1 MAAGSAHLSS
11 RAFDDLGSKEDLYYS
26 DPKNCKVEA
35 IPVEYN
41 TRFTQNFQTLG
52 PGTNVFVIPPGNG
65 LKHCVL
71 VFGWNKGALS
81 AQTGVDA
88 LPLGFGYQAIE
99 QISFRIGGSSQYFLS
114 GQQLLARNLRM
125 VRTQNQ
131 AQSILEL
138 GGAASFTAADLSG
151 ADHLA
156 YIPVSIWSAPSD
168 DGLGVPLPGDT
179 LAQQVQITVQI
190 KPVNQIFSLGGSS
203 GNMAVAAPAFSVG
216 YFQQEQLT
224 MVDRG
229 MAISNHVD
237 LNTHELTMPLPTFDQ
252 QELQVGIPI
261 GSSAQ
266 GSQITLTGFRSGQV
280 KRIQMWLTKDSDTD
294 NPLLWYAPKA
304 VTILYA
310 GTIYSQYNN
319 GTSRIFNLLDGT
331 KPSAVNYT
339 SLVYTPGSPG
349 TWTPGSVLSEYVNL
363 PFGNASG
370 SDYEANVI
378 TNGKEILNGLV
389 NAIVTVPD
397 TAAAWTV
404 HVVYTYNCTA
414 VFSKS
419 TCELR
424 F

>member
-1 MAAGSAHLSS
+1 MSGSHLNS
-11 RAFDDLGSKEDLYYS
+11 RAFDDLGKKEDLYYS
-26 DPKNCKVEA
+26 DPANCKIES

-52 PGTNVFVIPPGNG
+52 PGTSVFVIPPGNG
-65 LKHCVL
+65 LKHCV
-71 VFGWNKGALS
+71 VVMGWNAGSLR
-81 AQTGVDA
+81 AQGGVDA
-88 LPLGFGYQAIE
+88 LPLGWGYNAID

-114 GQQLLARNLRM
+114 GQQLLARNLRL
-125 VRTQNQ
+125 VRTQQQ
-131 AQSILEL
+131 AESLLNL

-151 ADHLA
+151 ASHLA
-156 YIPVSIWSAPSD
+156 YIPISIWSAPSD
-168 DGLGVPLPGDT
+168 DGLGVPLPADC
-179 LAQQVQITVQI
+179 LAQQVQVTVQI
-190 KPVNQIFSLGGSS
+190 KPVSQIFCLGVGTSMS
-203 GNMAVAAPAFSVG
+203 VVAPNFDLG

-252 QELQVGIPI
+252 QELQVSIPA
-261 GSSAQ
+261 GSSPQ
-266 GSQITLTGFRSGQV
+266 GTQVTLTGFRAGQV
-280 KRIQMWLTKDSDTD
+280 KKIQMWMTRTTDLD
-294 NPLLWYAPKA
+294 NPLLFYTPKA

-310 GTIYSQYNN
+310 GVIYSQYND
-319 GTSRIFNLLDGT
+319 GVGRMFNLLDGT

-339 SLVYTPGSPG
+339 ALVYNPTGN
-349 TWTPGSVLSEYVNL
+349 TWTPTSVLSEYVNL

-389 NAIVTVPD
+389 NAIVVVPD
-397 TAAAWTV
+397 TTTAWTL
-404 HVVYTYNCTA
+404 HVAYVYNATA

-419 TCELR
+419 SCELR

>member
-1 MAAGSAHLSS
+1 MSSSHSTTVLNS
-11 RAFDDLGSKEDLYYS
+11 RAFDDLGSKEELYYS
-26 DPKNCKVEA
+26 DPKNCKIEA

-41 TRFTQNFQTLG
+41 TRFSQNFQTLG

-65 LKHCVL
+65 LKHCV
-71 VFGWNKGALS
+71 VVIGWDAGALS
-81 AQTGVDA
+81 AQTGADA
-88 LPLGFGYQAIE
+88 LERGWGYRAIQ

-114 GQQLLARNLRM
+114 GSQLLARNLRM

-131 AQSILEL
+131 ADSLLLL
-138 GGAASFTAADLSG
+138 GGQESLSAADLSG
-151 ADHLA
+151 SSHYA
-156 YIPVSIWSAPSD
+156 YIPLSIWSAPSE
-168 DGLGVPLPGDT
+168 DGLGVPLPADC
-179 LAQQVQITVQI
+179 LAQQVQVTCQI
-190 KPVNQIFSLGGSS
+190 APMNQIFSLHP
-203 GNMAVAAPAFSVG
+203 GNSNLTTPVPNFTKG

-252 QELQVGIPI
+252 QELQIPI
-261 GSSAQ
+261 AVGGSN
-266 GSQITLTGFRSGQV
+266 QIVLTGFRAGQV
-280 KRIQMWLTKDSDTD
+280 KRIQMYLTKDSDPA
-294 NPLLWYAPKA
+294 NSLRFYAPQA

-310 GTIYSQYNN
+310 GVIYAQYND
-319 GTSRIFNLLDGT
+319 GVSQLFNLIDGT
-331 KPSAVNYT
+331 KPAAVNQSALT
-339 SLVYTPGSPG
+339 STGAT
-349 TWTPGSVLSEYVNL
+349 TWSSAPVLSTYVNL

-370 SDYEANVI
+370 NDYEADVI
-378 TNGKEILNGLV
+378 TNGKEILSGLV

-397 TAAAWTV
+397 PTAAWTV
-404 HVVYTYNCTA
+404 HVVYVYNCTA

>member
-1 MAAGSAHLSS
+1 MSGSHLNS

-65 LKHCVL
+65 LKHCV
-71 VFGWNKGALS
+71 VVMGWNKGSLS
-81 AQTGVDA
+81 AQTGADA
-88 LPLGFGYQAIE
+88 LQQGWGYNAIE
-99 QISFRIGGSSQYFLS
+99 QVSFRIGGSSQYFLS
-114 GQQLLARNLRM
+114 GTQLLARNLRM
-125 VRTQNQ
+125 VRTQSQ
-131 AQSILEL
+131 AQALLEL

-156 YIPVSIWSAPSD
+156 YIPISIWSAPGE
-168 DGLGVPLPGDT
+168 DGLGVPLPADT

-190 KPVNQIFSLGGSS
+190 KPVTQIFSLGTSATAMT
-203 GNMAVAAPAFSVG
+203 NLAPNFDVA
-216 YFQQEQLT
+216 YFQQEQLN
-224 MVDRG
+224 MIDRG

-252 QELQVGIPI
+252 QELQIPI
-261 GSSAQ
+261 AAGQSAT

-280 KRIQMWLTKDSDTD
+280 KRIQMWLTKDSDPA
-294 NPLLWYAPKA
+294 NSLLYYAPKA

-310 GTIYSQYNN
+310 GVIYSQYNN
-319 GTSRIFNLLDGT
+319 GVGRLFNLIDGT
-331 KPSAVNYT
+331 KPSSVNQTKLTY
-339 SLVYTPGSPG
+339 SAGP
-349 TWTPGSVLSEYVNL
+349 TWTPSSVLSEYVNL

-370 SDYEANVI
+370 NDYEADVI
-378 TNGKEILNGLV
+378 THGKEILNGLV
-389 NAIVTVPD
+389 NAVVTVPD
-397 TAAAWTV
+397 SAAAWTV
-404 HVVYTYNCTA
+404 HVVYVYNATA

>member
-1 MAAGSAHLSS
+1 MSGSHLNS

-65 LKHCVL
+65 LKHCV
-71 VFGWNKGALS
+71 VVMGWNKGSLS
-81 AQTGVDA
+81 AQTGADA
-88 LPLGFGYQAIE
+88 LQQGWGYNAIE
-99 QISFRIGGSSQYFLS
+99 QVSFRIGGSSQYFLS
-114 GQQLLARNLRM
+114 GTQLLARNLRM
-125 VRTQNQ
+125 VRTQSQ
-131 AQSILEL
+131 AQALLEL

-151 ADHLA
+151 VDHLA
-156 YIPVSIWSAPSD
+156 YIPISIWSAPGE
-168 DGLGVPLPGDT
+168 DGLGVPLPADT

-190 KPVNQIFSLGGSS
+190 KPVSQIFSLGTSPTAMT
-203 GNMAVAAPAFSVG
+203 NLAPNFDVA
-216 YFQQEQLT
+216 YFQQEQLN
-224 MVDRG
+224 MIDRG

-252 QELQVGIPI
+252 QELQIPI
-261 GSSAQ
+261 GAGQSAT

-280 KRIQMWLTKDSDTD
+280 KRIQMWLTKDSDPV
-294 NPLLWYAPKA
+294 NSLLYYAPKA

-310 GTIYSQYNN
+310 GVIYSQYNN
-319 GTSRIFNLLDGT
+319 GVGRLFNLIDGT
-331 KPSAVNYT
+331 KPSSVNQTKLTY
-339 SLVYTPGSPG
+339 SAGP
-349 TWTPGSVLSEYVNL
+349 TWTPSSVLSEYVNL

-370 SDYEANVI
+370 NDYEADVI
-378 TNGKEILNGLV
+378 AHGKEILNGLV
-389 NAIVTVPD
+389 NAVVTVPD
-397 TAAAWTV
+397 SAAAWTV
-404 HVVYTYNCTA
+404 HVVYVYNCTA